1 MLFSVLGDASMNF
14 GQKLLTIL
22 VLVFC
27 VLLSLSVHE
36 LGHGLAAYAMG
47 DYTA

>member
-22 VLVFC
+22 VFG
-27 VLLSLSVHE
+27 VLCASVVVCS
-36 LGHGLAAYAMG
+36 
-47 DYTA
+47 

>member
-22 VLVFC
+22 VLGA
-27 VLLSLSVHE
+27 SVVVCS
-36 LGHGLAAYAMG
+36 
-47 DYTA
+47 